1 MRAILGLLVL
11 IASAAGAHYIVLNK
25 VPSFV
30 MTQAHEMLEEG
41 NIPLHQWVQSPRQ
54 TPQTQQVVRPS
65 PDLAY
70 AICRFD
76 TASGPVAISAPI
88 WDGYGS
94 ISIFNGE
101 TDNIF
106 VGDGVIAGGS
116 TKLMSNVPAGRTM
129 LGYPATQMDKQ
140 VESYKALRR
149 LPRVLRDI
157 KALQKAVFK
166 SDKDD

>member
-11 IASAAGAHYIVLNK
+11 IASAAGAHYIVLKK

-76 TASGPVAISAPI
+76 TASGPVAISAPS

-106 VGDGVIAGGS
+106 VGDLSPDSTFDGVVVSPTGVAGDVELNGQGIA
-116 TKLMSNVPAGRTM
+116 LI
-129 LGYPATQMDKQ
+129 
-140 VESYKALRR
+140 RR
-149 LPRVLRDI
+149 LAPTQEEYDRAA
-157 KALQKAVFK
+157 ALIDAASCAPQ
-166 SDKDD
+166 